1 MLSKEPVRIR
11 RDWDVAIVAP
21 CDFCSHSKMTVPHAD
36 GGKICASC
44 CDAEF
49 LSNWQSYARNLATEL
64 ISVREQLAEIK
75 GDKLAEPHEPI
86 QKKLIGWR
94 MEDYT
99 NETNSIELA
108 RNWAP
113 NIGVL
118 PIFEG
123 DINTSIST
131 TTIDT
136 ASLTSVIAS
145 NS

>member
-1 MLSKEPVRIR
+1 MDLNSELDRALKRI
-11 RDWDVAIVAP
+11 V
-21 CDFCSHSKMTVPHAD
+21 
-36 GGKICASC
+36 
-44 CDAEF
+44 
-49 LSNWQSYARNLATEL
+49 EL
-64 ISVREQLAEIK
+64 ETQLHQPK
-75 GDKLAEPHEPI
+75 

-99 NETNSIELA
+99 HETTNIELA

>member
-1 MLSKEPVRIR
+1 MDLNSELDRALKRI
-11 RDWDVAIVAP
+11 
-21 CDFCSHSKMTVPHAD
+21 
-36 GGKICASC
+36 
-44 CDAEF
+44 AE
-49 LSNWQSYARNLATEL
+49 LET
-64 ISVREQLAEIK
+64 QLHQPK
-75 GDKLAEPHEPI
+75 

-94 MEDYT
+94 TEDYT
-99 NETNSIELA
+99 NETNNIEVA

-113 NIGVL
+113 NVGVL

-136 ASLTSVIAS
+136 TPLTAVIAS

>member
-1 MLSKEPVRIR
+1 MLSKEPERIHH
-11 RDWDVAIVAP
+11 DWDAAVVAH
-21 CDFCSHSKMTVPHAD
+21 CDFCSHSEMTVPHAD

-44 CDAEF
+44 CDAEA
-49 LSNWQSYARNLATEL
+49 LSNWQSYARDLATEL
-64 ISVREQLAEIK
+64 ISMREQLAEIQ
-75 GDKLAEPHEPI
+75 GSKLTEAHEPQ

-99 NETNSIELA
+99 HETNSIELA

-123 DINTSIST
+123 DINTRIST

>member
-1 MLSKEPVRIR
+1 MTNLEELREHCEEIMAATPLRYAYIPASSIITLIDRIEKAEAELS
-11 RDWDVAIVAP
+11 A
-21 CDFCSHSKMTVPHAD
+21 
-36 GGKICASC
+36 
-44 CDAEF
+44 
-49 LSNWQSYARNLATEL
+49 ATETC
-64 ISVREQLAEIK
+64 SQ
-75 GDKLAEPHEPI
+75 PI

-94 MEDYT
+94 TEDYT
-99 NETNSIELA
+99 EETNNIELA

-113 NIGVL
+113 NVGVL